1 MPLKHWLQPVDKHS
15 TDYNCHS
22 LSQPA
27 RSRLN
32 SPQLSFHFLIL
43 ITQVDPI
50 VKLIP
55 ASNGS

>member
-1 MPLKHWLQPVDKHS
+1 MPLKHWLQPVDKYS

-27 RSRLN
+27 RSSQIRPSCRFISLM
-32 SPQLSFHFLIL
+32 L